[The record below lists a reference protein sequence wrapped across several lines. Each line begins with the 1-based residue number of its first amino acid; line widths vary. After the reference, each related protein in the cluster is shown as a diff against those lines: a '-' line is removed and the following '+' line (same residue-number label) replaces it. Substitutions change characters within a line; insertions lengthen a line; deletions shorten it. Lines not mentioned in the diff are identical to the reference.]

1 MSTNARALLLVG
13 LILLAGVMWALSFA
27 SKRLEQVAAGSA
39 PLEPRRFGALT
50 LVAAGTG
57 GTYENH
63 LRLGP
68 CIGVGLGET
77 LVLVDAGRGT
87 AQALR
92 HARIPVE
99 QPRAVLLTSLL
110 PENTLGLDDWLWGV
124 SLAGGGARQVI
135 GPPGTRTLVE
145 GLRAAHAAGA
155 RAGAAGFGVPP
166 DPPLEVVEAGSGF
179 EARVGELALHAT
191 EQRGGPLTALAWRA
205 TGGGRSALVSGAGFD
220 PEALVAAAQGADA
233 WVHEALLGASLD
245 EAVKA
250 GGASAQGIAREGAL
264 HTRLEDVG
272 SLAARAG
279 VGQLVLVRLRPP
291 PVYAFQY
298 TRRVAATYRGAV
310 SIPDDGD
317 EIALRP

>member
-39 PLEPRRFGALT
+39 PLEPRKFGALT

-57 GTYENH
+57 GTYESH

-135 GPPGTRTLVE
+135 GPPGTRTLVDGPARRARGRGARGRG
-145 GLRAAHAAGA
+145 GLRRPARPPRRGRRGGQRLRGTGR
-155 RAGAAGFGVPP
+155 RAGAARHG
-166 DPPLEVVEAGSGF
+166 
-179 EARVGELALHAT
+179 
-191 EQRGGPLTALAWRA
+191 
-205 TGGGRSALVSGAGFD
+205 
-220 PEALVAAAQGADA
+220 
-233 WVHEALLGASLD
+233 
-245 EAVKA
+245 
-250 GGASAQGIAREGAL
+250 
-264 HTRLEDVG
+264 
-272 SLAARAG
+272 AARAA
-279 VGQLVLVRLRPP
+279 R
-291 PVYAFQY
+291 
-298 TRRVAATYRGAV
+298 
-310 SIPDDGD
+310 
-317 EIALRP
+317 